1 MVERYLEVE
10 RECLRLEAQQQLA
23 EGLTRNELRQEIQE
37 AGTVDAHQN
46 SKLLKYVSIQQ
57 GENAQNYGRHR
68 KTKQKRF
75 SSGIQR

>member
-37 AGTVDAHQN
+37 AGMIHHQN
-46 SKLLKYVSIQQ
+46 SNLLKYVLIQQ
-57 GENAQNYGRHR
+57 EENAQNYGRHR
-68 KTKQKRF
+68 KTKQKKF

>member
-1 MVERYLEVE
+1 MVEWYLEVE